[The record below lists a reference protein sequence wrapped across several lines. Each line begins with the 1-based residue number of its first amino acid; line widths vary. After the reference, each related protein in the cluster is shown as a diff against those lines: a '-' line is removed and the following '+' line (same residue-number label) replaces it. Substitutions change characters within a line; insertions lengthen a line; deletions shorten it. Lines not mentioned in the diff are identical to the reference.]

1 MGTSKHII
9 ILLTLA
15 LGGILMAGQDKP
27 VASALAS
34 QHGISNSR
42 VASCIVRISVDPA
55 IMPLSQENIES
66 LLESSGVAYKAGHEV
81 LGFNKEEDFQA
92 RGRWVFVEW
101 LNAAPAPIPPGTR
114 SSRQTGMGGPD
125 EEMRRQMEQVYGR
138 DYAEQ
143 VLGSSGE
150 GKKDGAQEARPGES
164 PQREGASDPGR
175 QNRSD
180 DDQMRKGSAGMYGT
194 AAGGAVGGMGG
205 MGMGGGA
212 FSARE
217 PSMNTSRLPGET
229 DVAYRTRLLQA
240 REQQKARR
248 SMGNRGMGMGGGMMG
263 GMGGYGGMMGGV
275 GGMGGYGAMM
285 GSTGMMTGMDGM
297 MGGMGGMGFYPV
309 PGAAQQGAG
318 VEQSATVKLTV
329 EVPDGD
335 LPPRADEFLRA
346 VVRNLQDSLSQAYEA
361 YSTDLQRWLSNA
373 RAQRRMMEA
382 ALEDATGESSAAA
395 QEVKQQLNML
405 VDVSALNRQ
414 VPLENAIDILRKS
427 VDPPLNIVVLWKD
440 VETNLFVQPSSPTN
454 FEGSPRTKL
463 GTALDLLVKG
473 LYDGSAKPMW
483 KIKDDTIVIGTAAT
497 LGQAQEAAGQSQVEA
512 DVVNLAGERSE
523 LARRMQ
529 ALELD
534 LAGLDARRAAI
545 GVQINV
551 IREQVAKRL
560 SEDLV
565 MQELEKLVQVHLRAT
580 STPEGRIVTPNSS
593 EGQENMIRAR
603 IQVANRREEL
613 SKQAGGGQLEEFTKE
628 LSRMAIDKAEKEAQ
642 LQIVRRQ
649 LDEVQ
654 KQLAQALAFS
664 PEAARLRLAQESLDI
679 TGRRVTELQ
688 ARMANLQPPLV
699 TMIGAN

>member
-1 MGTSKHII
+1 
-9 ILLTLA
+9 
-15 LGGILMAGQDKP
+15 
-27 VASALAS
+27 
-34 QHGISNSR
+34 
-42 VASCIVRISVDPA
+42 
-55 IMPLSQENIES
+55 
-66 LLESSGVAYKAGHEV
+66 
-81 LGFNKEEDFQA
+81 
-92 RGRWVFVEW
+92 
-101 LNAAPAPIPPGTR
+101 
-114 SSRQTGMGGPD
+114 
-125 EEMRRQMEQVYGR
+125 
-138 DYAEQ
+138 
-143 VLGSSGE
+143 
-150 GKKDGAQEARPGES
+150 
-164 PQREGASDPGR
+164 
-175 QNRSD
+175 
-180 DDQMRKGSAGMYGT
+180 
-194 AAGGAVGGMGG
+194 
-205 MGMGGGA
+205 
-212 FSARE
+212 
-217 PSMNTSRLPGET
+217 
-229 DVAYRTRLLQA
+229 
-240 REQQKARR
+240 
-248 SMGNRGMGMGGGMMG
+248 
-263 GMGGYGGMMGGV
+263 
-275 GGMGGYGAMM
+275 
-285 GSTGMMTGMDGM
+285 
-297 MGGMGGMGFYPV
+297 
-309 PGAAQQGAG
+309 
-318 VEQSATVKLTV
+318 
-329 EVPDGD
+329 
-335 LPPRADEFLRA
+335 
-346 VVRNLQDSLSQAYEA
+346 
-361 YSTDLQRWLSNA
+361 
-373 RAQRRMMEA
+373 
-382 ALEDATGESSAAA
+382 
-395 QEVKQQLNML
+395 
-405 VDVSALNRQ
+405 
-414 VPLENAIDILRKS
+414 